1 MMARTV
7 SSSRGCAGRHESGGV
22 KQAMD
27 KRPQNGDTWTKSMP
41 ETWLETLMRF
51 TPASIA
57 LAVVLTTVS
66 SVGLSQRPDAQIEPR
81 SIEWQKAGAAAF
93 AAGNL
98 NGATDALESALAV
111 DPRNRAAYVDLAQ
124 VARAQGLQGK
134 AIRLYKE
141 ALLLDPTDVTALAG
155 QGEAMVEKGAL
166 AKAKEVLAKAQSLC
180 KGDCAPVGKL
190 AAAIQKGPPAVALTA
205 KDAVPTAPK
214 AVPTETP

>member
-1 MMARTV
+1 
-7 SSSRGCAGRHESGGV
+7 
-22 KQAMD
+22 
-27 KRPQNGDTWTKSMP
+27 
-41 ETWLETLMRF
+41 MRF

-57 LAVVLTTVS
+57 LAIVLTTVS

-98 NGATDALESALAV
+98 SGATDALESALAV
-111 DPRNRAAYVDLAQ
+111 DPRNRAAYIDLAQ

-141 ALLLDPTDVTALAG
+141 ALLLDPTDVVALAG

-166 AKAKEVLAKAQSLC
+166 AKAQTLC
-180 KGDCAPVGKL
+180 KGECAPVSQL

-214 AVPTETP
+214 TVPTETP